1 MTTPVKTNAAETLVP
16 GRFYLWLAPVGTAAP
31 ADATIALPAGWRSV
45 GHTTED
51 SLKFNSEPNFEQ
63 LKSAQSDFPV
73 RNFQTSDSATVE
85 IDLLQWNAPN
95 FKAVYGGGTITEI
108 TPAGGTGTKHY
119 KFVPPRIGERTEI
132 AALLEV
138 LDGGRHYRFVYPKAM
153 QLEGVSNDL
162 QKGAGSKLPLRLGV
176 LGGDDT
182 DAWYLL
188 TDDPAF
194 KES

>member
-1 MTTPVKTNAAETLVP
+1 MSAKTNSAETVVP
-16 GRFYLWLAPVGTAAP
+16 GRLYLYLAPVGTAAP
-31 ADATIALPAGWRSV
+31 ADASIALAAGWRSV

-51 SLKFNSEPNFEQ
+51 SLKFKEEPNFES

-73 RNFQTSDSATVE
+73 RQFQTADAVTVE
-85 IDLLQWNAPN
+85 MDLLQWSAPN

-108 TPAGGTGTKHY
+108 TPTGTGTAKHY
-119 KFVPPRIGERTEI
+119 KFVPPRIGERTDV
-132 AALLEV
+132 AALLEAV
-138 LDGGRHYRFVYPKAM
+138 DGGKHYRFVFPRAM
-153 QLEGVSNDL
+153 QLEGVANDL
-162 QKGAGSKLPLRLGV
+162 SKGSGSKLPLRLGV

-182 DAWYLL
+182 DAWYML